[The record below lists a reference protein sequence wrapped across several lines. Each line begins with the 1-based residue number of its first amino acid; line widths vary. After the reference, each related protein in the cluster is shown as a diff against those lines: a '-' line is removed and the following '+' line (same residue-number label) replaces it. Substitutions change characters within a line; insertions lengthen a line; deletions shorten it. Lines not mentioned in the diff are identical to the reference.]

1 MANNVYKFRRVKW
14 GNPREKLK
22 VLVEDLQRKFWLDRL
37 SPGQFGVVVALAIVV
52 AFALATTA
60 AVYLG
65 A

>member
-22 VLVEDLQRKFWLDRL
+22 VLAEDFQRKVWLDRL
-37 SPGQFGVVVALAIVV
+37 SPVQFGVLS
-52 AFALATTA
+52 AFAVVIAFAVVTTA

-65 A
+65 N